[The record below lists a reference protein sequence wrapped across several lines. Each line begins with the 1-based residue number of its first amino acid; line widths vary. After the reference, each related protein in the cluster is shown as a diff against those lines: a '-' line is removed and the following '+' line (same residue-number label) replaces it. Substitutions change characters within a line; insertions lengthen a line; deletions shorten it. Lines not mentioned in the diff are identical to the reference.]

1 MRKQAGTGGS
11 FKGKLGTVVRE
22 LECDGRSRCPRGQRE
37 GVGDGRCGWQ
47 PAKPLQLCSH
57 VNNKQEKRC
66 SLASFG
72 RYQGAGV
79 PGYLGTPLAPSPCR
93 VHGPSPSISL
103 QTQSLRTAQPA
114 PCRTGSKS
122 QRAIA
127 RFQPIAFRITLQTPQ
142 QRPTRPDSTRAHL
155 SRLSTLSPS
164 LVAV

>member
-37 GVGDGRCGWQ
+37 GAGDGRCGWQ

-66 SLASFG
+66 SLASFD

-79 PGYLGTPLAPSPCR
+79 PGYLGRPLAPSPCR

-103 QTQSLRTAQPA
+103 QSLRLGQPA

-127 RFQPIAFRITLQTPQ
+127 RFRTTAFRITCTSNND
-142 QRPTRPDSTRAHL
+142 RPDSTGAHL
-155 SRLSTLSPS
+155 PQPSTLSPS
-164 LVAV
+164 FAAV